1 MMRTRALLVSVV
13 ALLAALTLLVAGCEA
28 EEDPAAADE
37 VGLSMGA
44 GSPGGTYFPLA
55 VSMADTWRAIVDV
68 DVATQSTAGSIQN
81 LQFLGG
87 GAIDVAIAFNDV
99 GVAAYQGVGVFGGEP
114 VALESIGNVYP
125 EVVQIIARADA
136 GLEAVGDL
144 AGARVSLGPE
154 ESTTELTARTVLGH
168 AGVDADTGLD
178 AVAMPFEEAAAAL
191 EAGEIDAA
199 FAVGPLES
207 PAIEALASSVDIR
220 LLNIEPEVQEAVIAE
235 RSSLSPHYV
244 PPFAYSGQDEDAE
257 TLTYWATVYVV
268 EGFDDDVAYEL
279 TRGLFE
285 GESLIADAVP
295 VGDEIDILNAAKGLG
310 PIPLNDGAERY
321 LDEQGA
327 LDDIEAP
334 E

>member
-1 MMRTRALLVSVV
+1 MMRTRALLVSIV
-13 ALLAALTLLVAGCEA
+13 ALLAALTLLVAGCEV
-28 EEDPAAADE
+28 EDEPAIADE

-55 VSMADTWRAIVDV
+55 VAMADTWRAIVDV

-99 GVAAYQGVGVFGGEP
+99 GVAAYQGIGVFGGEP
-114 VALESIGNVYP
+114 VALEAVGNVYP
-125 EVVQIIARADA
+125 EVVQIVAPAD
-136 GLEAVGDL
+136 GDLETVGDL

-154 ESTTELTARTVLGH
+154 ESTTELTARSLLDH
-168 AGVDADTGLD
+168 AGLDADTDLD
-178 AVAMPFEEAAAAL
+178 AVAMPFEEAAVAL
-191 EAGEIDAA
+191 EAGELDAA

-207 PAIEALASSVDIR
+207 PAIEDLASSLDIR
-220 LLNIEPEVQEAVIAE
+220 LLGVEPEVQESVIAE
-235 RSSLSPHYV
+235 RPSLSPHFV
-244 PPFAYSGQDEDAE
+244 PPFTYTGQDEDAE

-279 TRGLFE
+279 TRGIFE
-285 GESLIADAVP
+285 GESLIADIVP

-310 PIPLNDGAERY
+310 PIPLNDGSERY

>member
-1 MMRTRALLVSVV
+1 MMRTRALLVTVV

-28 EEDPAAADE
+28 EDEPAVADE

-55 VSMADTWRAIVDV
+55 VAMADTWRAIVDV
-68 DVATQSTAGSIQN
+68 DVSTQPTAGSIQN

-99 GVAAYQGVGVFGGEP
+99 GVAAYEGVGVFGGEP
-114 VALESIGNVYP
+114 VALESVGNVYP
-125 EVVQIIARADA
+125 EVVQVVARADA
-136 GLEAVGDL
+136 DLETVGDL

-154 ESTTELTARTVLGH
+154 ESTTALTARSLLDH
-168 AGVDADTGLD
+168 AGLDADTDLD
-178 AVAMPFEEAAAAL
+178 AVALPFEEAAASL
-191 EAGEIDAA
+191 EAGELDAA

-207 PAIEALASSVDIR
+207 PAIEDLATSVDIT
-220 LLNIEPEVQEAVIAE
+220 LLGVDPDVQEAVIAE
-235 RSSLSPHYV
+235 SPSLSPHFV
-244 PPFAYSGQDEDAE
+244 PPFTYTGQEEDAE
-257 TLTYWATVYVV
+257 TLTYWATIYVL

-279 TRGLFE
+279 TRGIFE
-285 GESLIADAVP
+285 GEDLIADIVP
-295 VGDEIDILNAAKGLG
+295 VGDELDILNAAKGLG

-321 LDEQGA
+321 LEEQGA
-327 LDDIEAP
+327 LDEADAL